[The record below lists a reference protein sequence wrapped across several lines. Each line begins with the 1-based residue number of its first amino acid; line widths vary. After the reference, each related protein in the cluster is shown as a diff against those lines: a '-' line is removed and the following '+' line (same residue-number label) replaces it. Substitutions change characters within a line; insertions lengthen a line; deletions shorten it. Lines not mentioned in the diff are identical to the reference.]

1 MPTVYQDR
9 CGISLY
15 DVQYSNG
22 RKVPIPDVVIEEVVA
37 ALLHFRTVCDD
48 FLLSY
53 DKVRVVATEATRT
66 AINSVGFLQT
76 LERETGWEV
85 ELLPKE
91 EEGRLGALGVAS
103 SFSSITGIAMDLGGG
118 SVQISWVTTIDNVV
132 NVGAQQSVSLP
143 YGAAALKRTIE
154 EATSRGTL
162 EGAKDIYVTQFY
174 DKLVADLKAA
184 IMGLKIPGLG
194 SGNHSN
200 GLTLYMSGGGFRG
213 WGYLLMA
220 HHDINPYPIPM
231 INGFEIS
238 ASDKELYA
246 RCRNTLN
253 TSRHEKHSNTFRI
266 SKRRATQL
274 PAVSF
279 LITALADALPEI
291 STIHFAQGGLRE
303 GLIFSS
309 LPQEIQKQNP
319 LIVATHPFA
328 SVHALELAELLQ
340 SGVPCTAFA
349 RPTSHPEFLTALM
362 NVVNA
367 HVSHPEDIR
376 TSAALRSTTTG
387 ILSGTHGL
395 SHKHRALLA
404 LALCERWGGEIPPGD
419 DEFHHAMA
427 RVAGPQ
433 DGWWAKYLGVL
444 ARGIGETYPAGVI
457 IPGAKQRLHFASH
470 QVFVGNGR
478 AFIQLTVT
486 LRPQQKK
493 LLDWITKIEKLGKP
507 KHAVL
512 GFFEEVVVKVE

>member
-1 MPTVYQDR
+1 MPTVYQER

-22 RKVPIPDVVIEEVVA
+22 VRVPIPGGVIEEVVS
-37 ALLHFRTVCDD
+37 ALLHFRTICDD

-66 AINSVGFLQT
+66 AINSFDFVRTIG
-76 LERETGWEV
+76 RETGWEV

-103 SFSSITGIAMDLGGG
+103 SFSNINGIAMDLGGG
-118 SVQISWVTTIDNVV
+118 SVQISWVTMIDNMVSV
-132 NVGAQQSVSLP
+132 NAQQSVSLP

-154 EATSRGTL
+154 EANARGAS

-184 IMGLKIPGLG
+184 VAGLKIPNF
-194 SGNHSN
+194 SSENHPG
-200 GLTLYMSGGGFRG
+200 GLTLYLSGGGFRG

-220 HHDINPYPIPM
+220 HHDINPYPIPI
-231 INGFEIS
+231 INGFEIG
-238 ASDKELYA
+238 ATDKELYA
-246 RCRNTLN
+246 RCRNTVN
-253 TSRHEKHSNTFRI
+253 AAGNEKHSSTFRI

-291 STIHFAQGGLRE
+291 SIVHFAQGGLRE

-309 LPQEIQKQNP
+309 LPEKIQKQTP

-349 RPTSHPEFLTALM
+349 RPTSHPELLTGLM
-362 NVVNA
+362 NLVNA
-367 HVSHPEDIR
+367 HVSHPKDIR
-376 TSAALRSTTTG
+376 PSAALRSTTTG
-387 ILSGTHGL
+387 ILAGTHGL

-404 LALCERWGGEIPPGD
+404 LALCERWGGEVSSGD
-419 DEFHHAMA
+419 AEFHRAMA
-427 RVAGPQ
+427 RVAGPK
-433 DGWWAKYLGVL
+433 DGWWAKYIGVL
-444 ARGIGETYPAGVI
+444 ARGIGETYPSGVI
-457 IPGAKQRLHFASH
+457 IPGARHRLRFASH

-478 AFIQLTVT
+478 AFIQLTIT
-486 LRPQQKK
+486 LRPQPKN
-493 LLDWITKIEKLGKP
+493 LPDWVTEIEKLGKP

-512 GFFEEVVVKVE
+512 GFFEEVVLKVE